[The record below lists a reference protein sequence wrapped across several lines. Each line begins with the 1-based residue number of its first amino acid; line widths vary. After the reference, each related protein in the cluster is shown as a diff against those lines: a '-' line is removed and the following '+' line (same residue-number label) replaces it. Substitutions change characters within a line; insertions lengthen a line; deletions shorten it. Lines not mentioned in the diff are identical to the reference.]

1 MFKFLKGVVAG
12 SGTGP
17 KDLPYNIGE
26 PYSSAWGSWTHSRGT
41 SKVSSFFHLI
51 RFSDCRIGS
60 DPSRPVLLSNSRSR
74 LVRFDE
80 LFWKLLFV
88 CGIGIGASLL
98 GFWIWFW
105 VQFRFLP
112 RLMRSCYGWSGFWI
126 VSWFLVC
133 AIQFW
138 RVGKLRDGKN
148 IWSWLLIWY
157 ILFLRSL
164 SGSSIAQS
172 RAEIKLYLEMSFKI
186 VRVCLSRQLRSF
198 PCFRWSTVCGFLV
211 DCNNHRT
218 GRISLWNYVFVN
230 FQQLPLIWSD
240 VLHQSVLRCCGV
252 RYTSDLPIYV

>member
-51 RFSDCRIGS
+51 RFSDCRFGS

-172 RAEIKLYLEMSFKI
+172 RAEIKLSLEWVSKLY
-186 VRVCLSRQLRSF
+186 VSVCLGNIVLFHVSVDQLFVDFWWIVIIIELDALVCEIMFLLTSSSF
-198 PCFRWSTVCGFLV
+198 HLSDPMCYINLF
-211 DCNNHRT
+211 
-218 GRISLWNYVFVN
+218 YVV
-230 FQQLPLIWSD
+230 
-240 VLHQSVLRCCGV
+240 VV
-252 RYTSDLPIYV
+252 